1 MSSEQASCLDDHR
14 ITSDLSNIETSSRI
28 RLQLHYK
35 DHRQDLKVEKYVSFS
50 LTDTIRD
57 VIKKF
62 LETAGLDHVSPSDV
76 SLVELGI
83 GNQRSRPS
91 SLSEYLTLDEL
102 NIKEGHDLYF
112 EPSIMAAT
120 SRLFHLTIWG
130 PSPITRVEYEWD
142 RTTTTLKMLLEYVI
156 KVFSLETIESQRIH
170 LFQQLEELDLSSNAD
185 KLLIDLGI
193 KDRSLIEVEIIPPI
207 SFSDSY
213 VNTITPA
220 RKLSFLNKQISS
232 GDVLYADSNRCIE
245 LELQYTDRKQDFKK
259 IVKTQFSPATIIRDV
274 IKQLLKTLGL
284 NHILPNDVSLVELG
298 IGNQRYSVSS
308 LSIYTT
314 LNQLNINQGD
324 VLYFEPSNDVVP
336 PRSFR
341 LTISGPNFDK
351 AEYQWNKDKTTLKML
366 LEYIIKIFSLESIE
380 HQRIH
385 LFQHFDEL
393 DLSSNPD
400 KLLIDSGITDQ
411 SLINVEI
418 IPPISSSVSRTNTMT
433 SERQLAFSDKQRNS
447 FGSSNTE
454 SNEYIELQL
463 HYKNHRQDLDMK
475 RCAVFSLTDT
485 IHIVIE
491 RFLKIADLDHI
502 CPDDISLVALSIDNQ
517 HSAAPPSN
525 TNMTLQQLNIKQG
538 HVLYFEPSAT
548 VTSPR
553 LYQLTLWG
561 PDSLD
566 KAEYEWDKAK
576 TTLNMLLEYVIK
588 IFSLESI
595 AKERIHLVTLLESE
609 LNIMSDSDKLLSELN
624 ITDQESIFV
633 QIVPSRSSSTVHVEC
648 AHISGTQLLDI
659 SHTTTIDEVIH
670 QIEQRFKDHSPLNV
684 KLFDRMHNKID
695 LNISNQTLSNLGI
708 NPGETIYASVRL
720 AHSNNQ
726 SSTVDARI
734 NRALRSSSLIAK
746 NQPGDVLVN
755 VKFSEFD
762 RTTIEISVNDTVDD
776 LIKKIKALKKNRTLS
791 IVVMSS
797 GSILIDDK
805 KLDHR
810 LGDIGI
816 KPGDA
821 IDVIA
826 IDKTPTYYSSTSS
839 YVTTSSTPSRLL
851 ETRRSFS
858 MPIGLYNLG
867 NTCYM
872 NSALQCLAHAKPLTE
887 FFLDGLTQDASD
899 DDKYLDAEWN
909 QFYTIGTVTGA
920 YADLLR
926 NLYLPNKTMNYCHAF
941 RPTHI
946 REIIGVQAPRFA
958 TSDQQ
963 DAQEFMTFLLDEI
976 HRELKEKNGNESN
989 TIIEELFFG
998 KIQSTITCLECKH
1011 EEKTTNPISFLPLP
1025 LVQQGRRFLIK
1036 FISRYGNNELA
1047 YVYVSE
1053 TGQVKNLIQAF
1064 AESDSSRTL
1073 FGTIMVMA
1081 NDEQLDLEMPL
1092 NQLSTREVILIEK
1105 DDFASGTQFNRL
1117 NRHTKKLTLEDC
1129 LREFCSL
1136 EPLEDSWSCQQ
1147 ETCKKNTK
1155 ATKQLQ
1161 ICSLPPILIIQFK
1174 RFSHEDGLR
1183 EKLETFVDYP
1193 INGLNLTSFLSSSS
1207 EDIIYDLFAVSKHTG
1222 SIYGG
1227 HYTACARHES
1237 NGKSEWY
1244 EFNDTIT
1251 SSFCFDSDIV
1261 SKDAYLLFYIKRENP
1276 RQSTQIT
1283 TS

>member
-1 MSSEQASCLDDHR
+1 PCLSSSSFDYYSIANIIMSSEQASCLDDHR

-213 VNTITPA
+213 
-220 RKLSFLNKQISS
+220 
-232 GDVLYADSNRCIE
+232 
-245 LELQYTDRKQDFKK
+245 
-259 IVKTQFSPATIIRDV
+259 
-274 IKQLLKTLGL
+274 
-284 NHILPNDVSLVELG
+284 
-298 IGNQRYSVSS
+298 
-308 LSIYTT
+308 
-314 LNQLNINQGD
+314 
-324 VLYFEPSNDVVP
+324 
-336 PRSFR
+336 
-341 LTISGPNFDK
+341 
-351 AEYQWNKDKTTLKML
+351 
-366 LEYIIKIFSLESIE
+366 
-380 HQRIH
+380 
-385 LFQHFDEL
+385 
-393 DLSSNPD
+393 
-400 KLLIDSGITDQ
+400 
-411 SLINVEI
+411 
-418 IPPISSSVSRTNTMT
+418 
-433 SERQLAFSDKQRNS
+433 
-447 FGSSNTE
+447 
-454 SNEYIELQL
+454 
-463 HYKNHRQDLDMK
+463 
-475 RCAVFSLTDT
+475 
-485 IHIVIE
+485 
-491 RFLKIADLDHI
+491 IADLDHI

-684 KLFDRMHNKID
+684 KLFDRMHNEID